1 VCTDFDECVDPASN
15 DCSPLAICDN
25 QVGTYGCTC
34 GPGYEGNGFLCADID
49 ECARMPSPCG
59 AEEVCINQLGG
70 PPVCECAPGFGRP
83 EGGGPCATSCGNGQ
97 RVVGEE
103 CDDGNTTSG
112 DGCSERCEVESGW
125 VCFEDPT
132 LSVCAYTC
140 GDGVLDP
147 LSGEECDDGVEN
159 SDTAPDACR
168 ERCVAAACGD
178 GVIDAG
184 EECDDGEENSARGRD
199 ACRPDC
205 RLPFCGDGVLDE
217 GEYCDRTTTV
227 DEMGRFVAQP
237 IETCTAACL
246 PDGGELDA
254 GLAVDA
260 GAVIDRG
267 GCSCRVGRARPTG
280 LVALAALLALLVL
293 RRRR

>member
-1 VCTDFDECVDPASN
+1 
-15 DCSPLAICDN
+15 
-25 QVGTYGCTC
+25 
-34 GPGYEGNGFLCADID
+34 
-49 ECARMPSPCG
+49 
-59 AEEVCINQLGG
+59 
-70 PPVCECAPGFGRP
+70 
-83 EGGGPCATSCGNGQ
+83 
-97 RVVGEE
+97 VVGEE

-254 GLAVDA
+254 GLTADA